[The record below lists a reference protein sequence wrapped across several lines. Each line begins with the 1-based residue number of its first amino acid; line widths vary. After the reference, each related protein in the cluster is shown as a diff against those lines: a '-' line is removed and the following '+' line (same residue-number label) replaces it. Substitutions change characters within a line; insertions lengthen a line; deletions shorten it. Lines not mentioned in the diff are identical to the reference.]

1 MAVIHILDDQL
12 ANQIAAGEVVERPAS
27 VVKELVENAID
38 AGSSRID
45 IVVEEGG
52 LQLIQVKDNGAGMAE
67 DDVETA
73 FLRHATSKILTNR
86 DLFSIR
92 SLGFRGEA
100 LPSIAAVSKLEM
112 LTSTDNSGLGRLIQ
126 LEGGR
131 LIKHEAAAAM
141 QGTMFTVREL
151 FYNTPARLKYM
162 KSIQTE
168 LGHVSDLIY
177 RLALSYPNISFTLKH
192 NDHTLLQT
200 LGNGDLL
207 QVIAAIYGV
216 HTAKQMVP
224 IQAEQLDYNIS
235 GYIGKPELTRSNR
248 NALSWFVNGRYVR
261 SYSLNQAAL
270 RAYHTLLPINR
281 FPIIIMQVNMHP
293 TLVDV
298 NVHPS
303 KMEVR
308 FSKEAELA
316 DFIEKSLRQELVS
329 EPLIPRAASNEK
341 AKVKTFVEQEQ
352 WSWAA
357 ATDERGVPIISRG
370 ALVPNQQASAHAG
383 EEVERRP
390 SGLNDGSIKEPT
402 PSSAVHD
409 HSGADKSDPSEAKV
423 MPAKA
428 VEPQLQRDESA
439 AWSELQPLPTR
450 AVHEERQGYGESAA
464 DALPSH
470 TSSSQEALTSLQDK
484 AGTACSSPREGDRHH
499 EAASQISASQERPQT
514 SVRPSSYVGSS
525 GDRGTVN
532 RDKAQV
538 ASWNRVLDKPASDVS
553 LPPFPALSLI
563 GQLHGTYLICGNEEG
578 LYLIDQ
584 HAAHERINY
593 EYYVEA
599 FGKPIEASQELFIPI
614 TLEYTPSE
622 ADRIRERMHL
632 LEQVGIVLEP
642 FGAQTFLIRSHPYWF
657 PSGEEEALIHEMME
671 WVLKEKSPDI
681 RTMREASAIMCS
693 CKASIKAN
701 QRISDAEAETLIARL
716 GACHQPYTCPHGRPI
731 VVKFTTYDLE
741 KMFKRVM

>member
-281 FPIIIMQVNMHP
+281 FPIIVMQVNMHP

-329 EPLIPRAASNEK
+329 KPLIPRAASNEK

-370 ALVPNQQASAHAG
+370 ALVPNQQASSHAG

-390 SGLNDGSIKEPT
+390 SGSNDGSIKEPT
-402 PSSAVHD
+402 PSSAVYD
-409 HSGADKSDPSEAKV
+409 HSGADKSDPSAAKV

-428 VEPQLQRDESA
+428 VEPQLQRDEST

-484 AGTACSSPREGDRHH
+484 AETASSSLREGDRHH
-499 EAASQISASQERPQT
+499 EEASQISASQERPQT
-514 SVRPSSYVGSS
+514 SARPSSYVGSR
-525 GDRGTVN
+525 DRGTVN

-538 ASWNRVLDKPASDVS
+538 ASWNRVLDKPVSDVS

-614 TLEYTPSE
+614 TLEYTPNE

-642 FGAQTFLIRSHPYWF
+642 FGTQTFLIRSHPYWF